1 MVINE
6 EPEIQPLPADKSPE
20 PESDERVVL
29 SFELRREIDQIIGG
43 NHHNYCYQ
51 CGACVA
57 QCPAARF
64 SDRFNPR
71 LIMLDLLLGRAD
83 KLLAADSPIWLCTN
97 CYSCYERCPQDV
109 RPVEVIIALKNLAGR
124 KGVAPDSVSLL
135 TRNIL
140 KTGYSGVVTPVV
152 HKTREKLGLDPLP
165 EPPVDEMLELL
176 DSGSDERDASAGP
189 REEKTR
195 ERSHGETPA
204 GNASQR
210 RKK

>member
-1 MVINE
+1 V
-6 EPEIQPLPADKSPE
+6 PS
-20 PESDERVVL
+20 SDEPRGGAGKRVTL
-29 SFELRREIDQIIGG
+29 SFELRREIDEIVGG

-83 KLLAADSPIWLCTN
+83 VLLAPESPIWLCTN

-109 RPVEVIIALKNLAGR
+109 RPVEVIIALKNLAAR
-124 KGVAPDSVSLL
+124 KGVAPDAVSKL
-135 TRNIL
+135 TKNII
-140 KTGYSGVVTPVV
+140 KTGYSGVITPVV

-165 EPPVDEMLELL
+165 EPPVDEMLKLL
-176 DSGSDERDASAGP
+176 DEEP
-189 REEKTR
+189 RESR
-195 ERSHGETPA
+195 
-204 GNASQR
+204 
-210 RKK
+210 